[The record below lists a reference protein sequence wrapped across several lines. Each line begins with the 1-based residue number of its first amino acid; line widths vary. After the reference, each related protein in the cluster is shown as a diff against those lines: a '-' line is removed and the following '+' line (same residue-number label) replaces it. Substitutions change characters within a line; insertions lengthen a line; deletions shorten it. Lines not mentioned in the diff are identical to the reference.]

1 MLQHGCGKK
10 FANLCCVAQPT
21 DFSRIIRSMPSYFFR
36 VRTPDQVVRR
46 AECHE
51 LPDINAALAFAQR
64 TARSMVRVPVRRGT
78 RVLGGSLDIENEI
91 QQPIARVMLAEMA
104 QQIS

>member
-1 MLQHGCGKK
+1 
-10 FANLCCVAQPT
+10 
-21 DFSRIIRSMPSYFFR
+21 
-36 VRTPDQVVRR
+36 
-46 AECHE
+46 
-51 LPDINAALAFAQR
+51 
-64 TARSMVRVPVRRGT
+64 MVRVPVRRGT